1 MTIRRKKMSKKQQVE
16 SRKDQMDKK
25 GLMQLAQLD
34 DPLENID
41 LELMNRFKEA
51 HDKAVRKGYKG
62 TLEQYVKEVP
72 ISELRE
78 LSGFADGGPV
88 DFSGLDIPT
97 MKAIFRSEN
106 GRDAKSVK
114 ELIKGVKM
122 YFKNMDL
129 KGMPF
134 KADGGLISSYK
145 ANLRKP

>member
-1 MTIRRKKMSKKQQVE
+1 MSKKQQVE

-72 ISELRE
+72 ISELRD
-78 LSGFADGGPV
+78 LAGFADGGPV
-88 DFSGLDIPT
+88 DFSGLDVPT

-106 GRDAKSVK
+106 GRDAKSIK

-122 YFKNMDL
+122 LYWDSCGGQ
-129 KGMPF
+129 KGF
-134 KADGGLISSYK
+134 
-145 ANLRKP
+145 